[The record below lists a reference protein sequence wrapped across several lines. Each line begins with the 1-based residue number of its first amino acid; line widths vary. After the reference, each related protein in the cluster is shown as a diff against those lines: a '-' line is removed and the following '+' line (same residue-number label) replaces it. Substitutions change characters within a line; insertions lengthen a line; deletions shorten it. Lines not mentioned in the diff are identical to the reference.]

1 MVSLKET
8 LVRTTSIK
16 LAIPERIVDAVVT
29 HQFASANSAMDAA
42 SNKTVELSGFGKF
55 TFSVKKA
62 KMKLEKLYIDE
73 RDLQAQLDNPE
84 TMRRDQATINSM
96 LTVIRRS
103 IKQLKP
109 IIDAEL

>member
-29 HQFASANSAMDAA
+29 HQFASANSAMDG

-62 KMKLEKLYIDE
+62 KLKLEKLYTDE
-73 RDLQAQLDNPE
+73 RELQAQLDNPE

>member
-29 HQFASANSAMDAA
+29 HQFASANSAMDG

-55 TFSVKKA
+55 TFSVNKA
-62 KMKLEKLYIDE
+62 KKKLEKLYIDE
-73 RDLQAQLDNPE
+73 RELQAQLDNPE
-84 TMRRDQATINSM
+84 TMRRDHATINSM